1 MQEPDLIRE
10 VEMAELIGTAVAVV
24 VALPAS
30 LVVLYILVRVVT
42 LAFFNSKHD
51 FVRKM
56 K

>member
-1 MQEPDLIRE
+1 MSD
-10 VEMAELIGTAVAVV
+10 LIGTAVAVV
-24 VALPAS
+24 VALPAA

-51 FVRKM
+51 FVRKT